1 MEQKLTITPKTKIL
15 DLITDYPELEE
26 ILFDISPAFK
36 QLKNPILRRTVA
48 RVTTIQQAALVGNIK
63 VEDLV
68 NKLRIA
74 SGTSG
79 IPDSSADG
87 PDQSPSSVTR
97 PNYVE
102 ADNNPPGQKIPAWFS
117 KDKVTVQLDAREML
131 NRGEH
136 PVGQVL
142 ADLHKLPE
150 AEIYLLIAPFY
161 PAPLIDKAT
170 GIGFEYYVTEIT
182 SEEFHIYFA
191 LSLHHD
197 NSSDN

>member
-1 MEQKLTITPKTKIL
+1 MEQKLIITPKTKIL

-26 ILFDISPAFK
+26 VLFNISPAFK

-68 NKLRIA
+68 NKLRVA

-79 IPDSSADG
+79 IPDSAAIG
-87 PDQSPSSVTR
+87 YDQSPSSIK
-97 PNYVE
+97 
-102 ADNNPPGQKIPAWFS
+102 ADNNPPHQNIPAWFN
-117 KDKVTVQLDAREML
+117 KEKVTVQLDAREML

-161 PAPLIDKAT
+161 PAPLIDKPT
-170 GIGFEYYVTEIT
+170 GMGFEYYVTEIT

-197 NSSDN
+197 NSSDH